1 MIDILGI
8 STQAAFAILA
18 LALAITLI
26 RALRG
31 PSLGDRIVA
40 LDLAL
45 LITVGLFGANAIS
58 AGEIAILDAAVII
71 SLVAFLGTIAMA
83 AYLER
88 REP

>member
-1 MIDILGI
+1 MINVLGI
-8 STQAAFAILA
+8 STQMAFVILTV
-18 LALAITLI
+18 ALAITLV

-45 LITVGLFGANAIS
+45 LIAVGLFGTYAI
-58 AGEIAILDAAVII
+58 AAHQIVMLDAAVLI
-71 SLVAFLGTIAMA
+71 SLVAFLGTVAMA
-83 AYLER
+83 AHLER